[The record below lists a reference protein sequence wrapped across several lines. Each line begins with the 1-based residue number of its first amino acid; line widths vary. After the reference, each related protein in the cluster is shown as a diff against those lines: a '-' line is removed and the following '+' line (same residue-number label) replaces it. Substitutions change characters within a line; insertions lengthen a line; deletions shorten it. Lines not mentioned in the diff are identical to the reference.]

1 VTDAHGDG
9 APRRAVTLGD
19 VARRAGV
26 SQPTASRVLNGSARQ
41 VNEVYRQRV
50 LSAARELG
58 YTPNLSAQ
66 AVARGTSRTIAL
78 VISAISDAYFS
89 EMAASILRQAQ
100 NVGLGVSIAVTDRSV
115 TRELE
120 LVREVRGHRPRAIIL
135 AGTGYVDPP
144 SYTALVDELRRY
156 EAAGGRVVLISR
168 SDLPFEQVA
177 FDNHEGARKLAGR
190 LAELG
195 YRRCLIVGSGTPL
208 LAMRQRVEGFI
219 AGLAEAGLEQP
230 ADLVF
235 HPDFTRDGSRK
246 LIESLDE
253 AVLADTELIF
263 AVTDDLALGILAG
276 LRARGL
282 AVPGDIS
289 VAGFDDIK
297 TLTDIVPQLTTVHV
311 PLDEVAADAIYR
323 ATVPK
328 AELRRR
334 TIPTHPIIRE
344 STPPLRGA
352 LGLQPAGD
360 QVDAPEPL
368 ER

>member
-1 VTDAHGDG
+1 ML
-9 APRRAVTLGD
+9 RRPVTLED

-26 SQPTASRVLNGSARQ
+26 SQPTASRVLNGSARK
-41 VNEVYRQRV
+41 VNEAYRQRV
-50 LSAARELG
+50 LAAAQELG

-100 NVGLGVSIAVTDRSV
+100 QVGLGVSIGVTDRSV
-115 TRELE
+115 SRELE
-120 LVREVRGHRPRAIIL
+120 LVREVRGHQPRAIIL

-177 FDNHEGARKLAGR
+177 FDNHEGARKLGRR

-195 YRRCLIVGSGTPL
+195 YRKCLIVGSGTPL

-219 AGLAEAGLEQP
+219 DGLAELGVQQP
-230 ADLVF
+230 ADRVF
-235 HPDFTRDGSRK
+235 YPEFSREESRK
-246 LIESLDE
+246 LIENLDE

-276 LRARGL
+276 IRARGL
-282 AVPGDIS
+282 SVPGDIAL
-289 VAGFDDIK
+289 AGFDDIK
-297 TLTDIVPQLTTVHV
+297 TLTDIVPALTTVHI
-311 PLDEVAADAIYR
+311 PLDDVARDAIYR
-323 ATVPK
+323 ATAPK
-328 AELRRR
+328 AELQRR
-334 TIPTHPIIRE
+334 TVLTHPIVRD
-344 STPPLRGA
+344 STPPRPGRS
-352 LGLQPAGD
+352 GLQAAGD
-360 QVDAPEPL
+360 QVDPPEAL
-368 ER
+368 QRQEQDR